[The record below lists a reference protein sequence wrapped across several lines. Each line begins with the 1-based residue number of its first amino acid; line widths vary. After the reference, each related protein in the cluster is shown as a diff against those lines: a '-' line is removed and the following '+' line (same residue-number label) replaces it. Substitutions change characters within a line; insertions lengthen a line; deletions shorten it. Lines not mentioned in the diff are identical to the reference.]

1 MRIFC
6 VKCVWFFLSLSHF
19 IKHSGLMLWIRE
31 NECLVHKLNGVV
43 TVQRK
48 NMSLCTSEEELIACF
63 SLLLP
68 NIFFFAK

>member
-1 MRIFC
+1 
-6 VKCVWFFLSLSHF
+6 
-19 IKHSGLMLWIRE
+19 MLWIRE